1 MKDKTKFS
9 LMFIIDVIIY
19 VDYYWLLLIIIIII
33 DYSN

>member
-9 LMFIIDVIIY
+9 FMFIIDVIIY